1 MPDKESNVIKF
12 GTYNDTEKPVVFPK
26 MKRKIIFNEEA
37 DSYLRELLGEK
48 LSNNENIPDILY
60 DLFLKGES

>member
-1 MPDKESNVIKF
+1 MTDKERNVIKF

-37 DSYLRELLGEK
+37 DNYLRELLEER
-48 LSNNENIPDILY
+48 LSNNEDIPDILC
-60 DLFLKGES
+60 DLFLRGES